1 MGCPQTQPEVLMKP
15 SHVLLGILILLLITA
30 GGVYAAVNG
39 FALDWWTVDGGGG
52 TSEGGD
58 FAVSGT
64 IGQPDAGPLMSG
76 GDYAVTGG
84 FWVGD
89 LTHPNSF
96 PVYFPL
102 LVR

>member
-1 MGCPQTQPEVLMKP
+1 MKP

-52 TSEGGD
+52 TSEERD

-64 IGQPDAGPLMSG
+64 IGQSDAGPLMSG

-84 FWVGD
+84 FWVGAI
-89 LTHPNSF
+89 TPTNPNV
-96 PVYFPL
+96 VYLPM
-102 LVR
+102 VNR

>member
-1 MGCPQTQPEVLMKP
+1 MSGKLP
-15 SHVLLGILILLLITA
+15 ILLKVSLITLL
-30 GGVYAAVNG
+30 AASLVAFITMAASDG
-39 FALDWWTVDGGGG
+39 FSVPWWTVDSGGG
-52 TSEGGD
+52 TSKGGD

-64 IGQPDAGPLMSG
+64 FGQPDAGPLMSG
-76 GDYAVTGG
+76 GDYAITGG

-89 LTHPNSF
+89 LTHPSSF